1 MSSSMHDR
9 VPPETGGHAGYEGR
23 DPAAEEASLADLL
36 SALSDD
42 VTRLFRQEVELAK
55 VEVKKEAVEAGK
67 AAGML
72 VAGAIAAFVT
82 LLLVAWAV
90 SWALALVLPVW
101 AGFLIVGVVFGA
113 VAAGLIASGRKKLQ
127 AVDPTPHQTVETLQE
142 DKEWLSDR
150 RQA

>member
-1 MSSSMHDR
+1 MSSSMHERAPGD
-9 VPPETGGHAGYEGR
+9 PGGQAGR
-23 DPAAEEASLADLL
+23 HDDDPAEEASLADLL

-82 LLLVAWAV
+82 LLLVAWSL
-90 SWALALVLPVW
+90 SWALALAMPVW
-101 AGFLIVGVVFGA
+101 AGFLIVAVVFGA
-113 VAAGLIASGRKKLQ
+113 VAAGLIVTGRNKLQ

>member
-9 VPPETGGHAGYEGR
+9 VPPEPNGHPGY
-23 DPAAEEASLADLL
+23 DADDQADQPSLADLL
-36 SALSDD
+36 GELSDD
-42 VTRLFRQEVELAK
+42 VTRLFRKEVELAK
-55 VEVKKEAVEAGK
+55 VEVKREATEAGK

-82 LLLVAWAV
+82 LLLLAWAA
-90 SWALALVLPVW
+90 SWALALAMPAW

-113 VAAGLIASGRKKLQ
+113 VAAGLIVTGRKKLQ
-127 AVDPTPHQTVETLQE
+127 EFDPTPHQTVETLKE

-150 RQA
+150 SRP